1 MGLFVKTTYADTC
14 VGLDVLYYLLVVVVG
29 GGRGKVKLTEC
40 PTLHVSEYPVDSVQQ
55 LELLHVALGS
65 PIGHDMEIDSDRT
78 TILQPM
84 HNGVPLYGSKL
95 YEHCRTPP

>member
-1 MGLFVKTTYADTC
+1 MSRTRAHCRKREPLPDKGNGSLLLSRHGAFMGLFVKTTYADTC

-55 LELLHVALGS
+55 LELLHVAIGS
-65 PIGHDMEIDSDRT
+65 QIGH
-78 TILQPM
+78 
-84 HNGVPLYGSKL
+84 
-95 YEHCRTPP
+95 